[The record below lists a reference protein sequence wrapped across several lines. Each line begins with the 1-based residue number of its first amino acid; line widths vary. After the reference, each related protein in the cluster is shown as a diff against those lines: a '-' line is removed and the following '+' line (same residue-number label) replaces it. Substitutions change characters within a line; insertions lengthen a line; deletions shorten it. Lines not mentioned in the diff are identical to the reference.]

1 MMTVISSHLH
11 HGATMREQST
21 ALVADP
27 LGESAEVRVWWP
39 TTTPTTTTTTSSSSS
54 GASTRRS
61 LPAILFHHGTALG
74 PSDYTSLCSHIAS
87 YGFVVVCRRHYNGPI
102 GLLRWQNEVRAAR
115 HMQAFVTD
123 TGIYVG
129 EHSFHAQ
136 LLRAVGGAEEQA
148 PVVETTKG
156 LLLAGHSRG
165 AAIAFLAASTL
176 RVCSNND
183 DHNVALELSS
193 QVRLIGVVAMDPVD
207 ASAAPFYA
215 GRGCSLLENKQLQN
229 LTRVPRA
236 LILASEIQDLRSAPP
251 DKSFDRFRQ
260 DLQDA
265 RSVTH
270 CEFRIMTGA
279 CHASFCDDRVP
290 TFPFRGTDQPRVQ
303 AHEKTAQFIHMF
315 FNDEGWGKKEVERE
329 CASELILT

>member
-1 MMTVISSHLH
+1 MTVISSHLH

-39 TTTPTTTTTTSSSSS
+39 TTPPTTTTTSTTTTTTTTSSSSS
-54 GASTRRS
+54 SGASSTRRS
-61 LPAILFHHGTALG
+61 LPSILFHHGTALG

-87 YGFVVVCRRHYNGPI
+87 YGFIVVCRRHYNGPI

-148 PVVETTKG
+148 PVVDTTKG

-165 AAIAFLAASTL
+165 AAIAFLGS
-176 RVCSNND
+176 
-183 DHNVALELSS
+183 
-193 QVRLIGVVAMDPVD
+193 
-207 ASAAPFYA
+207 
-215 GRGCSLLENKQLQN
+215 
-229 LTRVPRA
+229 
-236 LILASEIQDLRSAPP
+236 
-251 DKSFDRFRQ
+251 
-260 DLQDA
+260 
-265 RSVTH
+265 
-270 CEFRIMTGA
+270 
-279 CHASFCDDRVP
+279 
-290 TFPFRGTDQPRVQ
+290 
-303 AHEKTAQFIHMF
+303 
-315 FNDEGWGKKEVERE
+315 
-329 CASELILT
+329 